1 MSQQLNPPP
10 PPSPSNPQKN
20 SKTVEKKKNRKTGEH
35 WWRESVLDGQGNRFD
50 SFYRPLSPDCQKEK
64 KKAARRLSG
73 PSEIWAV

>member
-10 PPSPSNPQKN
+10 PLPFEPTKKFENCG
-20 SKTVEKKKNRKTGEH
+20 KKKNRKTGEH